1 MKTRLGRSF
10 SPTGQL
16 NCGHYKVI
24 PPDLSLSMTA
34 TPQYS
39 ESAIKILEGLEPV
52 KLRPGQF
59 TRTDT
64 PLHIVQE
71 VLDNSIDE
79 ALAGYAK
86 TIRVEL
92 DPEGGVS
99 IADDGR
105 GIPVG
110 LHPEKKI
117 PVVQA
122 IFTILYSGGKFDK
135 AGGGAYSYSGGL
147 HGVGVSVTNALSDSL
162 VAEVTR
168 EGWLW
173 RIGFANGD
181 VVEPLKKVER
191 REGSG
196 TRVYVRPNSKYFDNP
211 ALPVEE
217 LRELLKSKA
226 VLLPGLKV
234 VLVDA
239 RKSDGQP
246 QVEEFHYDHGLPT
259 YLRELAGA
267 EPLVPVLEGS
277 AYAQEGEEPF
287 APGEGAA
294 WAFSWY
300 EGGDG
305 SGKSYVNLIPTPLHG
320 THVAGLKAALF
331 NAVRLFIDHHS
342 LLPKGLKLS
351 ADDVFKCA
359 RFVLSVKMLDPSFDN
374 QTKDRLNSRDGVK
387 LVERMVQPAVEAWM
401 NHYPTQAKLIAEVV
415 IRYALA
421 RHRSANKVEK
431 RRSSS
436 VVMLPGKL
444 ADCES
449 QVQAETELF
458 LVEGDSAGGSAKQA
472 RLKDNQAI
480 LPMRGKGLNTWEKT
494 RDEALTNEEVHDI
507 SVALGVPLHKLG
519 DEVDLSK
526 LRYGKV
532 CILAD
537 ADVDGFHI
545 QVLLLTLFYRHFPQ
559 LVQAG
564 HIYVSRP
571 PLYRI
576 DATAGGKKKP
586 DRKIFAMDDQELR
599 MWQERLEKDGYK
611 SIQVGRFK
619 GLGEMNPPELWDTTL
634 NPDTRR
640 LLRVELPVEGDEP
653 AQAMF
658 DNLMSKGKAT
668 WRREWMERRGDEVK
682 AG

>member
-1 MKTRLGRSF
+1 MSQKNS
-10 SPTGQL
+10 
-16 NCGHYKVI
+16 
-24 PPDLSLSMTA
+24 
-34 TPQYS
+34 YS

-59 TRTDT
+59 TRTDC

-79 ALAGYAK
+79 ALAGFAK
-86 TIRVEL
+86 NITVEL
-92 DPEGGVS
+92 LPEGAVA

-135 AGGGAYSYSGGL
+135 ASGGAYSYSGGL

-168 EGWLW
+168 DGWLW
-173 RIGFANGD
+173 RIEFSNGD
-181 VVEPLKKVER
+181 VVGPLKKVER
-191 REGSG
+191 RDGSG
-196 TRVYVRPNSKYFDNP
+196 TRVIVRPNVKYFDSP
-211 ALPVEE
+211 ELPVAE

-226 VLLPGLKV
+226 ILLPGLRV
-234 VLVDA
+234 TFCDA
-239 RKSDGQP
+239 RKP
-246 QVEEFHYDHGLPT
+246 EEPKREEFFYENGLPT
-259 YLRELAGA
+259 YLQELAGA
-267 EPLVPVLEGS
+267 EPLVPLIEGS
-277 AYAQEGEEPF
+277 AYAQEGEESF
-287 APGEGAA
+287 AAGEGAA

-300 EGGDG
+300 ENGDG
-305 SGKSYVNLIPTPLHG
+305 SGKSFVNLIPTPLHG
-320 THVAGLKAALF
+320 THVSGLRAALF
-331 NAVRLFIDHHS
+331 NAVKLFIEHHS
-342 LLPKGLKLS
+342 MLPKGLKLS
-351 ADDVFKCA
+351 ADDVFKSVH
-359 RFVLSVKMLDPSFDN
+359 FVLSVRMLDPSFDN

-387 LVERMVQPAVEAWM
+387 LVERMVQPTIEAWM
-401 NHYPTQAKLIAEVV
+401 NHNPIQAKLVAEVV
-415 IRYALA
+415 IRLA
-421 RHRSANKVEK
+421 MARQRSATKVEK
-431 RRSSS
+431 RRTSS

-449 QVQAETELF
+449 QDQAETELF

-507 SVALGVPLHKLG
+507 SVALGVPLHKRG
-519 DEVDLSK
+519 DPVDLSK

-559 LVQAG
+559 LIDAG
-564 HIYVSRP
+564 HVYVARP
-571 PLYRI
+571 PLYRL
-576 DATAGGKKKP
+576 DAEAVGKKKAE
-586 DRKIFAMDDQELR
+586 KKVYAMDEQELK
-599 MWQERLEKDGYK
+599 MWQDRLAKEGYRNV
-611 SIQVGRFK
+611 QVGRFK
-619 GLGEMNPPELWDTTL
+619 GLGEMNPPELWETTL

-640 LLRVELPVEGDEP
+640 LLRVELPAAGDEP
-653 AQAMF
+653 ALAMF
-658 DNLMSKGKAT
+658 ENLMAKAKSG
-668 WRREWMERRGDEVK
+668 WRREWMERRGDEVE